1 VGPKERLVESYNKIA
16 VFVMASTST
25 EASRISRKSSIPR
38 PLVHSIFL
46 VACWRNLGGV
56 IRGKAAADEVVVVL
70 YRRETHVGLDVA
82 LQLGGRVCVGAREK
96 SGEEEK
102 E

>member
-1 VGPKERLVESYNKIA
+1 MYPLLFSAILR
-16 VFVMASTST
+16 STRT
-25 EASRISRKSSIPR
+25 QAIYAQASRISRKSSIPR